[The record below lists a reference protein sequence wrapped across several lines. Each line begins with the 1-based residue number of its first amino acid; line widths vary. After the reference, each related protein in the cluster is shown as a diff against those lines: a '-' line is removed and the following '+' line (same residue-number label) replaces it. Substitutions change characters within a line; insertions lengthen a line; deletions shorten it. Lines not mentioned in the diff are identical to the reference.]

1 MALDGC
7 QSSIMSNVLD
17 LKMNMMNYYIMLFM
31 QMSQLSSTIKPCI
44 LFGVVLFLLT
54 GKSS

>member
-1 MALDGC
+1 MALDSC
-7 QSSIMSNVLD
+7 QSSIMSIVLD
-17 LKMNMMNYYIMLFM
+17 VKMNMMNYYIMLFM

-44 LFGVVLFLLT
+44 LLGVVLFLLT